1 MNSRLIQHSIR
12 ILFLNLL
19 TVYALSAQWSNK
31 TLTFGATTRN
41 YRVYQSPNYNTSNPA
56 ALIIALHGL
65 GDNMTNFS
73 AGLNFSS
80 IADTANIICIY
91 PQALSDPFVGAAW
104 NSSAGSLGYYPNSSI
119 DDVGF
124 IQALMDSAISTY
136 AIDLSRIYVCGFSM
150 GGFMTQKMALQA
162 NSRIAAFVSLSG
174 TIGSGISS
182 LNPGRQVPLAHF
194 HGTADSVVTYSNG
207 QYGWDVD
214 SLVNFWVNNNA
225 CTPSPNIYNYPD
237 ISNDGLTVER
247 HEYGNGNPASDFW
260 LYKINGGA
268 HTVLGLPQNDINQ
281 TLEVWL
287 FLNRYRLS
295 STASEN
301 KVTSGDILTLYPN
314 PAQSKLFL
322 QFSHVQAVNPA
333 SVMIYNLQGA
343 LLLST
348 HITSNANEIDVQ
360 RLPSGLYVLT
370 VIQGEKRQVIRFVK
384 A

>member
-1 MNSRLIQHSIR
+1 MNSRLIQHSIG
-12 ILFLNLL
+12 ILLLNLF
-19 TVYALSAQWSNK
+19 TAYALSAQWSNK

-41 YRVYQSPNYNTSNPA
+41 YRVYQSPNYNASNPA

-104 NSSAGSLGYYPNSSI
+104 NSSAGTLGYYPNSSI

-150 GGFMTQKMALQA
+150 GGFMTQKLALQA

-237 ISNDGLTVER
+237 IANDGLTVER

-295 STASEN
+295 PTSSLN
-301 KVTSGDILTLYPN
+301 PVTSKDLLSIYPN
-314 PAQSKLFL
+314 PAQSKVHF
-322 QFSHVQAVNPA
+322 QVSEWQNGNSA
-333 SVMIYNLQGA
+333 SVFMYNLQGA
-343 LLLST
+343 LLLNT
-348 HITSNANEIDVQ
+348 PITSGTMEIDVEH
-360 RLPSGLYVLT
+360 LPAGMYMLK
-370 VIQGEKRQVIRFVK
+370 VIQGEDSQVIRLVK
-384 A
+384 E